1 MSMGFSWGF
10 IEFGTPDFDCA
21 LALRDT
27 VLRKPLGLEFHP
39 QDIALEFDQFHLGAF
54 AADGTLLGV
63 MTLQDLHH
71 DHTIKMRQVA
81 VTPHRQSQGIGSFL
95 VHIAEIFCK
104 QKGYHHI
111 VLHARDH
118 AIPFYKRLLYQPI
131 GEVFYEV
138 NILHQKMEKTL

>member
-1 MSMGFSWGF
+1 MGFSWGF

-21 LALRDT
+21 LALRDI
-27 VLRKPLGLEFHP
+27 VLRKPLGLEFHS

-54 AADGTLLGV
+54 AEDGTLLGV

-81 VTPHRQSQGIGSFL
+81 VTPDRQSQGIGSYL
-95 VHIAEIFCK
+95 VHVAEIFCR
-104 QKGYHHI
+104 QKGYQCI
-111 VLHARDH
+111 VLHARDT
-118 AIPFYKRLLYQPI
+118 AIPFYKRLHYQPI
-131 GEVFYEV
+131 GEEFYEV